1 VPLAFTKGEIKGDY
15 LSYVRCDMPLSIN
28 FGVSNIASNDIIF
41 TKLT

>member
-1 VPLAFTKGEIKGDY
+1 VPLPFTKGKIKGDY
-15 LSYVRCDMPLSIN
+15 LSYVDMPLSIN